1 MRWGIRW
8 RGGLGALGLGA
19 LVLVLEETVVLEEMV
34 EVVRRR
40 VLGGRIEVMRW
51 MEVEYYGHRSVR

>member
-1 MRWGIRW
+1 
-8 RGGLGALGLGA
+8 
-19 LVLVLEETVVLEEMV
+19 VLVLEETVVLEEMV